1 MKLDTNQQ
9 VFLELLRA
17 GLWETE
23 VRLLPFG
30 EIDYAAVFKLA
41 EDQSVVGLI
50 AAGLEHVA
58 DVKPQKKDVIQF
70 IGGTMKMELRNTAM
84 NSFIA
89 TVTDRMQEAG
99 IHSVLVKGQGVAQ
112 CYERPLWRACG
123 DVDLLLDHDNYEL
136 AKSLLIPQATK
147 VEKEFSYLKH
157 IGLHFGEWEVELHGH
172 FRSRLSKRVDDEL
185 DALCYRCLGEREVRV
200 WHNND
205 TNVYL
210 PAPDVDVLFS
220 FTHFLRH
227 FYFEGVGLRQIC
239 DWIRLLYRFH
249 DVLNLQVLEQRIKR
263 MQLMSEWKAFGTFAV
278 EWLGMQA
285 ETMPLYVE
293 GIRWSH
299 KAERI
304 VQFVLKVGNFGH
316 NKNNRL
322 SVRVPWIKE
331 SYILRK
337 VVSAWEHLGFV
348 LRHFP
353 IFPKDSILF
362 FWQVMRSGIE
372 MAVTTRK

>member
-30 EIDYAAVFKLA
+30 AIDYAAVFKLA
-41 EDQSVVGLI
+41 EEQSVVGLI
-50 AAGLEHVA
+50 AAGLEHVT

-70 IGGTMKMELRNTAM
+70 IGGTMKMESRNTAM

-123 DVDLLLDHDNYEL
+123 DVDLLLDHENYEL

-322 SVRVPWIKE
+322 SVRVLWIKE
-331 SYILRK
+331 SSILRK

>member
-58 DVKPQKKDVIQF
+58 DVKPKKKDVIQF